1 MRRSERKGGDENERN
16 LFWEQV
22 GWNDHPNML
31 GLSAELASAISRFVA
46 LTLTVIPE
54 TPMARMQE
62 KGRFVMPDKQ
72 MLLEELYTFIE
83 HANPTRAVF
92 RTNHASN
99 YLPIAGNLA
108 TRQRTDARCNCR
120 STCRESVCVQKGAE
134 GCRLTW
140 RFI

>member
-1 MRRSERKGGDENERN
+1 MSVIFLLGAGGVERSSEHARA
-16 LFWEQV
+16 
-22 GWNDHPNML
+22 
-31 GLSAELASAISRFVA
+31 SAELATAMDPDFLSA

-99 YLPIAGNLA
+99 YLPIAGTLPQDKEPMLDVISSALA
-108 TRQRTDARCNCR
+108 GKVGLRP
-120 STCRESVCVQKGAE
+120 E
-134 GCRLTW
+134 W
-140 RFI
+140 RRGL

>member
-1 MRRSERKGGDENERN
+1 M
-16 LFWEQV
+16 
-22 GWNDHPNML
+22 
-31 GLSAELASAISRFVA
+31 
-46 LTLTVIPE
+46 
-54 TPMARMQE
+54 
-62 KGRFVMPDKQ
+62 MPDKQ

-99 YLPIAGNLA
+99 YLPIAGTLPQDKEPMLDVIAAALA
-108 TRQRTDARCNCR
+108 GK
-120 STCRESVCVQKGAE
+120 SVCVQNGAE